1 MAQILAQKIK
11 GIQGI
16 RITQQVQSNGV
27 FAVIPHD
34 VAETL
39 MKSYFFYSWDELTS
53 EYRLMTS
60 WDTTEDDIEDFV
72 RLLKELMLQR
82 A

>member
-1 MAQILAQKIK
+1 
-11 GIQGI
+11 
-16 RITQQVQSNGV
+16 
-27 FAVIPHD
+27 
-34 VAETL
+34 